1 MMKTKNGD
9 KVKVH
14 YTGKLE
20 DGEVFDSSRD
30 SQPLEFT
37 VGEGNVIPGFDKA
50 VLDMEVGE
58 KKSVEIAPDEAYGPR
73 REELVVAVERSE
85 IPSHIEP
92 SIGQRLQMK
101 QPEGEP
107 VNLVITDMNDE
118 TVTLDANHPLAGMTL
133 LFDVEMM
140 EID

>member
-1 MMKTKNGD
+1 MKTKNGD

-30 SQPLEFT
+30 RKPLEFT

-50 VLDMEVGE
+50 VLDMEIGE
-58 KKSVEIAPDEAYGPR
+58 QKSVEIAPDEAYGPR
-73 REELVVAVERSE
+73 REELVVDVERSE
-85 IPSHIEP
+85 FPSHIEP
-92 SIGQRLQMK
+92 SIGQRLQMQ
-101 QPEGEP
+101 QPEGGT

-118 TVTLDANHPLAGMTL
+118 TITLDANHPLAGRTL
-133 LFDVEMM
+133 LFEVEMM
-140 EID
+140 EIE

>member
-1 MMKTKNGD
+1 MKTKNGD

-58 KKSVEIAPDEAYGPR
+58 KKSVEIAPDEAYGLR
-73 REELVVAVERSE
+73 REELVVAVERAE
-85 IPSHIEP
+85 FPSHIEP
-92 SIGQRLQMK
+92 SIGQRLQMQ
-101 QPEGEP
+101 QPEGDP
-107 VNLVITDMNDE
+107 VNLVITDMSDE

-140 EID
+140 EIE

>member
-1 MMKTKNGD
+1 MKTKNGD

-30 SQPLEFT
+30 RKPLEFT

-50 VLDMEVGE
+50 VLDMEIGE
-58 KKSVEIAPDEAYGPR
+58 QKSVEIAPDEAYGPR
-73 REELVVAVERSE
+73 REELVVDVERSE
-85 IPSHIEP
+85 FPSHIEP
-92 SIGQRLQMK
+92 SVGQRLQMQ
-101 QPEGEP
+101 QPEGGT

-118 TVTLDANHPLAGMTL
+118 TITLDANHPLAGRTL
-133 LFDVEMM
+133 LFEVEMM
-140 EID
+140 EIE